1 MCISDSAQVS
11 ELLGS
16 PSAASP
22 AALQNRYLI
31 ICIYIDIYIYI
42 FIERERDR

>member
-31 ICIYIDIYIYI
+31 ICIYIERYLYIYIYR
-42 FIERERDR
+42 ERER